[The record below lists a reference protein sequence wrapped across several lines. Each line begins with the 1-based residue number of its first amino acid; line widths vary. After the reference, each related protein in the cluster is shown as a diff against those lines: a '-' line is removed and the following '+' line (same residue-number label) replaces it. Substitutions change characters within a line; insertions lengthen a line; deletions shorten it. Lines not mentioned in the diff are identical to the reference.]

1 MTKRKMAD
9 RKILQLLYLLYDLC
23 KDSLEEFFIYNC
35 LDDDPTNEKL
45 AKFVTDHKVQLYHHL
60 KYFSCHMCSDS
71 NSQNSCVQGSK
82 QLFQSLFTFPE
93 EFSMSE
99 ITSVAFKKIY
109 LDDLDI
115 WTVQY
120 LLLADNLE
128 HEQHKWIRIL
138 YEKRQEVSHNCFKNI
153 SDQQFNRIW
162 IDTREIILNFLRVL
176 KSRKNEKEFV
186 KRLSILRM
194 ASPEWC
200 DIEVYWDMMQEE
212 FSVESRLHSE
222 TTVSAPGFK
231 HDTET
236 DENRNNNT
244 QEVAV
249 VNVQTENIIFGNNNN
264 VINSISDDVFKRKIQ
279 EVIERQE
286 RESLERNQNHQVM
299 LEKFEQL
306 LVIANVKDMPMID
319 GKKIKTDDSDNGID
333 ECQGLAST
341 ACSTNE
347 HKYYFVEWKIKTD
360 DNTNKAELEKIAKSI
375 ELERTFDGNITIKFI
390 RIGSIVIGTLVSP
403 YAVEKSDM
411 FNKTVRR
418 FIKMIIDKC
427 NMNTKDERI
436 LEVDVTFKPSQ
447 ESTDMLSSKQD
458 MQSESTGVKFKEEKS
473 TQTNDMDETLGDTE
487 NSYAQINPL
496 IAKSS
501 RSVMP
506 LKFDTFENR
515 TTYEK
520 IDLNEVRYADFPH
533 VKIEALSNYTH
544 VVDNQQVAFM
554 KKGQVY
560 YLIKQVGEW
569 WEITDIPGPSF
580 FVKSEYGVMNTPKYG
595 VPTVQ
600 KQRTRIDSPL
610 LSKAAIKQPLDANSL
625 FREHVSKGTH
635 HDYDTIPDDKLDVT
649 GKQNPLR
656 KTDVGKQ
663 KLDYEHELPRK
674 GNAPLA
680 AQQKFITF
688 RPKRPMSNPE
698 STSAIE
704 VFEHVQHYERILP
717 MKWNALPERAITFIP
732 KTPMSYPDS
741 TPDTDARPQDKD

>member
-1 MTKRKMAD
+1 MAN

-35 LDDDPTNEKL
+35 LDDDPTNDKL

-109 LDDLDI
+109 LDNLDI

-138 YEKRQEVSHNCFKNI
+138 YEKRREVSQNCFKNI

-162 IDTREIILNFLRVL
+162 IDTRDIILNFLRVL
-176 KSRKNEKEFV
+176 KNRKNEKEFV

-222 TTVSAPGFK
+222 TTLSALGFK

-236 DENRNNNT
+236 DENRNNNK

-249 VNVQTENIIFGNNNN
+249 VNVQTENIIFR
-264 VINSISDDVFKRKIQ
+264 KKIQ

-341 ACSTNE
+341 ACSTKE

-360 DNTNKAELEKIAKSI
+360 DNTDKAELEKIAKSI
-375 ELERTFDGNITIKFI
+375 ELERTIDGNITIKFV

-458 MQSESTGVKFKEEKS
+458 MQSESTGVKVKEEKS
-473 TQTNDMDETLGDTE
+473 TQTNDMNETLGDTE

-515 TTYEK
+515 TIYEK
-520 IDLNEVRYADFPH
+520 IDLNEVWYADFPH

-554 KKGQVY
+554 KKGHVY

-580 FVKSEYGVMNTPKYG
+580 FVKSEYG
-595 VPTVQ
+595 

-610 LSKAAIKQPLDANSL
+610 LSKAVIKQPLDATSL
-625 FREHVSKGTH
+625 FRERVSKGAH
-635 HDYDTIPDDKLDVT
+635 HYYDTIPDDKLDVT
-649 GKQNPLR
+649 GRQNPLR
-656 KTDVGKQ
+656 KTDVDEQ
-663 KLDYEHELPRK
+663 ELDYEHVLPRK

-680 AQQKFITF
+680 AQQKFITL

-698 STSAIE
+698 STPAIE
-704 VFEHVQHYERILP
+704 VVEHVQHYERILP
-717 MKWNALPERAITFIP
+717 MKWNAPPERAITFIP
-732 KTPMSYPDS
+732 KRPMSYPDS
-741 TPDTDARPQDKD
+741 KPDTDARPQDKD